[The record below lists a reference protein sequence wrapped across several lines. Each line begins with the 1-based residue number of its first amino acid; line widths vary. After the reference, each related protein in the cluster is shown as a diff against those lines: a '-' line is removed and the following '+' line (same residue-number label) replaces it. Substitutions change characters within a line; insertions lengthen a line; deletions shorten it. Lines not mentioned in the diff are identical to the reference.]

1 MPMTEAEAFN
11 IIELVGN
18 VYDMKFN
25 DEKYKIWLDFLTKN
39 GDYQQTL
46 LKTKQY
52 IKEKKF
58 KPTVSEILGY
68 KPNTKIVDTIPVEE
82 TKAYKLQHDPEF
94 KKRHEERKKKWQ
106 QMKQEWGVMDD
117 ET

>member
-25 DEKYKIWLDFLTKN
+25 DEKYKIWLNFLTKN

-68 KPNTKIVDTIPVEE
+68 KPSTKLLI
-82 TKAYKLQHDPEF
+82 LF
-94 KKRHEERKKKWQ
+94 LLKKRKPINYNMILNIK
-106 QMKQEWGVMDD
+106 
-117 ET
+117 TS

>member
-1 MPMTEAEAFN
+1 MTEAEAFN

-39 GDYQQTL
+39 GDYQRTL

-52 IKEKKF
+52 IKEKKY
-58 KPTVSEILGY
+58 KPTLSEIMSY
-68 KPNTKIVDTIPVEE
+68 KPKSKVVDTIPVED
-82 TKAYKLQHDPEF
+82 TKAY
-94 KKRHEERKKKWQ
+94 
-106 QMKQEWGVMDD
+106 
-117 ET
+117 

>member
-1 MPMTEAEAFN
+1 MPMTEVEAFN

-46 LKTKQY
+46 LKQNST
-52 IKEKKF
+52 
-58 KPTVSEILGY
+58 S
-68 KPNTKIVDTIPVEE
+68 
-82 TKAYKLQHDPEF
+82 
-94 KKRHEERKKKWQ
+94 KKRNLNLLYLKY
-106 QMKQEWGVMDD
+106 
-117 ET
+117 

>member
-46 LKTKQY
+46 LKNKTVHQR
-52 IKEKKF
+52 KEIQ
-58 KPTVSEILGY
+58 TYCI
-68 KPNTKIVDTIPVEE
+68 
-82 TKAYKLQHDPEF
+82 
-94 KKRHEERKKKWQ
+94 
-106 QMKQEWGVMDD
+106 
-117 ET
+117 

>member
-46 LKTKQY
+46 LKQNST
-52 IKEKKF
+52 
-58 KPTVSEILGY
+58 S
-68 KPNTKIVDTIPVEE
+68 
-82 TKAYKLQHDPEF
+82 
-94 KKRHEERKKKWQ
+94 KKRNSNLLYLKY
-106 QMKQEWGVMDD
+106 
-117 ET
+117 

>member
-46 LKTKQY
+46 LKQNS
-52 IKEKKF
+52 I
-58 KPTVSEILGY
+58 S
-68 KPNTKIVDTIPVEE
+68 
-82 TKAYKLQHDPEF
+82 
-94 KKRHEERKKKWQ
+94 KKRNSNLLYLKF
-106 QMKQEWGVMDD
+106 
-117 ET
+117 